1 MGRKRND
8 VFVLGD
14 ESLATETIG
23 AQNSDSDGAFDGE
36 GLTKK
41 LPRLGSSG
49 AGAAFAPASSA
60 PRRLAVL
67 GLGAGTA
74 AVITCLALLLEAG
87 GQESSLSPATSSTSP
102 HSPTVKSAAV
112 SPAPTPP
119 QRPIVH
125 KPKREHPQHTRPQH
139 RPRHEP
145 ERKPLTNPAPN
156 RSLVEIPAA
165 AVETIPPPLL
175 ESAPAPESAPPP
187 PPSVPS
193 SLDSGGASAGGEFGF
208 ER

>member
-23 AQNSDSDGAFDGE
+23 AQDSDAEGIYGEE

-49 AGAAFAPASSA
+49 AGSAFAPASTA

-74 AVITCLALLLEAG
+74 AVITCLVLLLEAG
-87 GQESSLSPATSSTSP
+87 GQEPSLSPLTSSSTSP
-102 HSPTVKSAAV
+102 RSPTVKSAAV
-112 SPAPTPP
+112 SPAPMPL
-119 QRPIVH
+119 QRPVVQ
-125 KPKREHPQHTRPQH
+125 KPKREHPQHTPHR

-145 ERKPLTNPAPN
+145 ERKPHTNPAP
-156 RSLVEIPAA
+156 SSSIVDVTVPAVDTVPFA
-165 AVETIPPPLL
+165 EP
-175 ESAPAPESAPPP
+175 APAPESAPPP

-193 SLDSGGASAGGEFGF
+193 SLDSGGTSGAGEFGF

>member
-23 AQNSDSDGAFDGE
+23 AQNSDAEGINDEE

-41 LPRLGSSG
+41 LPRLGPSG
-49 AGAAFAPASSA
+49 AGAAFATASPA

-74 AVITCLALLLEAG
+74 TVITCLVLLLEAG
-87 GQESSLSPATSSTSP
+87 GQESSLSPVTSSSTSP
-102 HSPTVKSAAV
+102 RSPTVKNAAV
-112 SPAPTPP
+112 PPAPMPP
-119 QRPIVH
+119 QQPIARM
-125 KPKREHPQHTRPQH
+125 PKREHPQPQPH
-139 RPRHEP
+139 HQPRNEP
-145 ERKPLTNPAPN
+145 ERKHLPHKAPN
-156 RSLVEIPAA
+156 SSNVDTTAV
-165 AVETIPPPLL
+165 AVETIPLAEP
-175 ESAPAPESAPPP
+175 APAPESAPPP
-187 PPSVPS
+187 PPSAPS
-193 SLDSGGASAGGEFGF
+193 SLDDDSASGGGEFGF